1 MPPIPKIYSITRRE
15 WYSQLSHDLDFLYYG
30 YLTNLTYNQ
39 IDFHVLLYAEICAT
53 RTTSNLINL
62 HRLSTALITLVLTLP
77 VFTLY
82 ALSKALS
89 SGTNPN
95 VQIFAHHFVFR
106 MRLDIYYYTLISNY

>member
-15 WYSQLSHDLDFLYYG
+15 WYSQLSHDLDLLYYG
-30 YLTNLTYNQ
+30 YYTNSTHNQ
-39 IDFHVLLYAEICAT
+39 SNFHVLLCADICAT

-62 HRLSTALITLVLTLP
+62 HRLSTAPITLVLTLP
-77 VFTLY
+77 VFKLY
-82 ALSKALS
+82 ALSTALS

-106 MRLDIYYYTLISNY
+106 MRLDIYYYTLILNY